1 MIHSTWL
8 RLAALAALALPAL
21 ADQAS
26 KQALIDEMLTL
37 TKADSLI
44 QSVIDQQQTA
54 LQQKL
59 KQIVDSDA
67 QLQPYAKDLEPV
79 LAEFERKTIDLLRNG
94 LNWTT
99 LKPQISVI
107 YGDVLTEEELAGAVA
122 FYKTPAGQSLL
133 KKMPDLM
140 NASMKLMQ
148 QKLEVLLPEI
158 NRMGPELSEKIA
170 KITANQAR

>member
-79 LAEFERKTIDLLRNG
+79 LAEFRAKDHRCSWRNG

-107 YGDVLTEEELAGAVA
+107 YGDVLTEEELAGMPSLS
-122 FYKTPAGQSLL
+122 TRRRPAS
-133 KKMPDLM
+133 
-140 NASMKLMQ
+140 
-148 QKLEVLLPEI
+148 
-158 NRMGPELSEKIA
+158 RF
-170 KITANQAR
+170 